1 MSRVSRLRWICASI
15 AFALCLAFFS
25 SSMAAQKSSLPS
37 APDADP
43 ALIAGQVAGQ
53 LYSALLGHWAGMLEY
68 RKFPSEKRLLLPAWL
83 DVTEAADGKSLTMR
97 YTFDDGTNDVIR
109 ETQRVTVSPTLRI
122 WTEKPVAQPE
132 DVYKVDGLEKL
143 KDGRGTLVLTND
155 VVEGLGKVEA
165 RTTVTIAS
173 NIFIMEQEAR
183 APGQEFSFRH
193 VYRFTRAE
201 EPDTSTFPAAPT
213 PRK

>member
-1 MSRVSRLRWICASI
+1 MSRVSRMRWICASI

-143 KDGRGTLVLTND
+143 KDGTFMKAFTDKGRLSQLLINMPVRIIL
-155 VVEGLGKVEA
+155 ESRAALLGA
-165 RTTVTIAS
+165 AAYA
-173 NIFIMEQEAR
+173 EAR
-183 APGQEFSFRH
+183 AAEISGVSI
-193 VYRFTRAE
+193 RAA
-201 EPDTSTFPAAPT
+201 SI
-213 PRK
+213 KV